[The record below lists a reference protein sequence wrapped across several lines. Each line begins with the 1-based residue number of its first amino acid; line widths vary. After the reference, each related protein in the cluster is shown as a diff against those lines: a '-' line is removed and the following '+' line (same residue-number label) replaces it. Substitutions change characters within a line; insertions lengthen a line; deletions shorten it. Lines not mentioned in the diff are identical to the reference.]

1 MELARALNE
10 ITGLR
15 TENQALRA
23 NLEAVQFQLAQ
34 LQHMVFGHKAERLN
48 IDAQSGL
55 LFEVAPPPA
64 PEPQIR
70 EVSVAPKQKPV
81 RACLPAH
88 LPREVEII
96 DLPEEE
102 KPCPCCGGER
112 HVIGEAVS
120 GKLDYVPATLKVLET
135 RRLKY
140 ACRPCEGNLAVAPLP
155 ASPIEQG
162 MAAPGLLAHVLVSK
176 FADHLPLNRQEAML
190 RRAGIELPRSTL
202 CDWVLGAAECLR
214 PLYEHLIGC
223 VRLGDILHS
232 DDTPVPLREKGA
244 TVKARAWGWVNPQLR
259 LAAYEFTV
267 SRAGI
272 HPQSFLTGWEG
283 YLIADAYAGYDR
295 LFANP
300 NLREVGCWA
309 HARRKFFDVA
319 KTQKA
324 PGLAHEAVARIATDE
339 VRTPAGQV
347 VYFLKQALSGLAT
360 CWRCP
365 VGKTPHKG
373 ISLAGQQS
381 VHTVLQDLIT
391 ILFPGCHGFRS
402 AGGRPA
408 GAEMGRLLKRCAR
421 QLTEQ
426 IKGARDRY
434 AVGTR
439 GSSGP
444 EPTLLQTEE
453 AIRARSDDLTTR
465 LRDAGLV
472 PELRP
477 GETLPRVEIPLPGYS
492 GREKDLS
499 DLRNQINQLSKERE
513 RLIEQMKQKNF
524 DTGSMF
530 LE

>member
-1 MELARALNE
+1 VEVKRDTLQFYCRVSRHFFME
-10 ITGLR
+10 ITL
-15 TENQALRA
+15 QAL
-23 NLEAVQFQLAQ
+23 LEAGC
-34 LQHMVFGHKAERLN
+34 HFGHKAERLN

-112 HVIGEAVS
+112 HVLGEAVS
-120 GKLDYVPATLKVLET
+120 EKLDYVPATLKVLET

-324 PGLAHEAVARIATDE
+324 PGLAHEAVARIAAFYHLDNAWKEFDPDERRRRRQEEVGPLLTDFRLWMETHLPGLLPQSPLAKAFGYAANHWQALTRFLDDGDVLTLGDRLQE
-339 VRTPAGQV
+339 VRLP
-347 VYFLKQALSGLAT
+347 
-360 CWRCP
+360 WP
-365 VGKTPHKG
+365 
-373 ISLAGQQS
+373 
-381 VHTVLQDLIT
+381 
-391 ILFPGCHGFRS
+391 
-402 AGGRPA
+402 
-408 GAEMGRLLKRCAR
+408 
-421 QLTEQ
+421 
-426 IKGARDRY
+426 
-434 AVGTR
+434 
-439 GSSGP
+439 SGP
-444 EPTLLQTEE
+444 DGVDEASTLVLEAPEDSGPVFLGIGRVLDRKKLLAMARGRGRSRPIAAQARLQSLSSMAFIGEPWPTN
-453 AIRARSDDLTTR
+453 RAGMRVMVSSLETVEVTDR
-465 LRDAGLV
+465 LRGLV
-472 PELRP
+472 SQDDATPWLFTHR
-477 GETLPRVEIPLPGYS
+477 
-492 GREKDLS
+492 
-499 DLRNQINQLSKERE
+499 
-513 RLIEQMKQKNF
+513 RLC
-524 DTGSMF
+524 
-530 LE
+530 

>member
-15 TENQALRA
+15 TENEALRA

-34 LQHMVFGHKAERLN
+34 LQRMVFGHKAERLN

-64 PEPQIR
+64 PAPQTR
-70 EVSVAPKQKPV
+70 EVSLAPKQKPV
-81 RACLPAH
+81 RESLPAH

-102 KPCPCCGGER
+102 KPCPCCGGMR

-120 GKLDYVPATLKVLET
+120 EKLDYVPATLKVLET

-223 VRLGDILHS
+223 VRAGDILHS

-324 PGLAHEAVARIATDE
+324 PGLAHEAVARIAMFYHLDNAWKALPPDERRRRRQEEIGPLLTDFRLWME
-339 VRTPAGQV
+339 THLPGLLPQSPLAKAMGYAANHWAALTRFLDDGRLPLDNNAAERALRPIAVGRKNWLFAGSVRGGLGRRHRAVLRRIGQAARSQSLPLSARCADPPAAGQGRRPR
-347 VYFLKQALSGLAT
+347 FPPAEPLAA
-360 CWRCP
+360 
-365 VGKTPHKG
+365 
-373 ISLAGQQS
+373 SLI
-381 VHTVLQDLIT
+381 LLI
-391 ILFPGCHGFRS
+391 
-402 AGGRPA
+402 PA
-408 GAEMGRLLKRCAR
+408 SRW
-421 QLTEQ
+421 
-426 IKGARDRY
+426 
-434 AVGTR
+434 
-439 GSSGP
+439 
-444 EPTLLQTEE
+444 
-453 AIRARSDDLTTR
+453 
-465 LRDAGLV
+465 
-472 PELRP
+472 
-477 GETLPRVEIPLPGYS
+477 
-492 GREKDLS
+492 
-499 DLRNQINQLSKERE
+499 
-513 RLIEQMKQKNF
+513 
-524 DTGSMF
+524 
-530 LE
+530 